1 MTLRYFC
8 QAEFPKRARVA
19 AALAALLAALAA
31 VGCHP
36 FPQAYSG
43 RGGAGPFSSE
53 RPAPLREWEEPAAR
67 EEEGSARNRS
77 DAPLGHIK
85 PVGYTQKNFEDM
97 EPSQTTFPPTSGA
110 VQWSDAPMQIG
121 ESDPSEPAA
130 ASPQVRDLAV
140 YEIGP
145 NDETKTESAPLDS
158 PDAYGVP
165 VQGEG
170 PHDPMKT
177 ALAESIEHPK
187 AQSIADITFLPDT
200 TAGKAPAPLPEDA
213 QDWRGATHQAI
224 ELLQREIDR
233 RVREGEICAA
243 EEARL
248 RLLLLTTGN
257 IPGAAEKIAGMDP
270 NLQLFWEREC
280 RGLGRFIETQEAA
293 EGNGGEKTAWMET
306 LPDFQEGVRALKT
319 GMPLAVRKS
328 LFVKEPSVFG
338 YYEEVPASFAPG
350 EVVNAYFELDNVVCE
365 PSGEKNGCD
374 IAVLCRRELVD
385 SLNRNVVETKEKL
398 CQGHSA
404 SPLND
409 IVLNLSVTLPKR
421 IPAGTYTLRTVFL
434 DRHSALSQPVTHTM
448 EIRVD

>member
-1 MTLRYFC
+1 MDIL
-8 QAEFPKRARVA
+8 
-19 AALAALLAALAA
+19 AL
-31 VGCHP
+31 
-36 FPQAYSG
+36 
-43 RGGAGPFSSE
+43 GGLNLDILGQSEGP
-53 RPAPLREWEEPAAR
+53 
-67 EEEGSARNRS
+67 
-77 DAPLGHIK
+77 
-85 PVGYTQKNFEDM
+85 
-97 EPSQTTFPPTSGA
+97 
-110 VQWSDAPMQIG
+110 
-121 ESDPSEPAA
+121 
-130 ASPQVRDLAV
+130 
-140 YEIGP
+140 IGP
-145 NDETKTESAPLDS
+145 GDSNPGSVGVRAGGVCHNIAAELAGMGHRVSLLSCLGRDRFSAL
-158 PDAYGVP
+158 
-165 VQGEG
+165 
-170 PHDPMKT
+170 
-177 ALAESIEHPK
+177 
-187 AQSIADITFLPDT
+187 
-200 TAGKAPAPLPEDA
+200 
-213 QDWRGATHQAI
+213 
-224 ELLQREIDR
+224 R
-233 RVREGEICAA
+233 REICAA